1 MPNSDTAETAEAYR
15 KLAND
20 CRVLAHRELNIRQL
34 VMLWMAVDAWEVVT
48 GRREQ
53 GQEAPASA
61 AKA

>member
-1 MPNSDTAETAEAYR
+1 MPNSDTRETAETYR

-20 CRVLAHRELNIRQL
+20 CRVLAHRELNMRQL
-34 VMLWMAVDAWEVVT
+34 VMLWMAVGAWEVVT

-53 GQEAPASA
+53 MREARASA